1 MNRPQTPDKS
11 PRCRRRWA
19 SSFGARPG
27 YAAGLLAYLAGF
39 LFLVGIFAPSFTMIP
54 KFGSGFF
61 ERLVR
66 LFVSSDLEPRQFSL
80 VGGIWHLF
88 QERELFIGGLILLFS
103 VAFPVAKVAAII
115 RSVHLGPSAAERHL
129 KMVESLGKWSMV
141 DVFVIASLVICFK
154 GFPGGTH
161 IQVQWGIY
169 IFALSILLTM
179 LATYALEATSP
190 GDREQSTRR
199 PTEGRQSNVQR
210 ALGRCFG
217 GGEGRV
223 DERVKG

>member
-1 MNRPQTPDKS
+1 MNRPLNNLIN
-11 PRCRRRWA
+11 RCIPGNA
-19 SSFGARPG
+19 LTSSNSGRGSG
-27 YAAGLLAYLAGF
+27 YAALLLAYLAGL

-54 KFGSGFF
+54 KFGNGFF

-80 VGGIWHLF
+80 VGGIFHLF

-103 VAFPVAKVAAII
+103 VAFPIAKVAAII
-115 RSVHLGPSAAERHL
+115 RSIHLGPWAAERHL
-129 KMVESLGKWSMV
+129 KMVENLGKWSMV

-169 IFALSILLTM
+169 IFAISILLTM
-179 LATYALEATSP
+179 LATYALKQQFRSNRAYGGIAGWLGQNEVSP
-190 GDREQSTRR
+190 Q
-199 PTEGRQSNVQR
+199 
-210 ALGRCFG
+210 
-217 GGEGRV
+217 
-223 DERVKG
+223 

>member
-1 MNRPQTPDKS
+1 MDRALNNLTSRRANGDGVTAVARLTLADW
-11 PRCRRRWA
+11 RCHRRL
-19 SSFGARPG
+19 
-27 YAAGLLAYLAGF
+27 YAAGLLAYLAGL

-66 LFVSSDLEPRQFSL
+66 LFVSSDLEPRQFSV
-80 VGGIWHLF
+80 VGGIWHLLE
-88 QERELFIGGLILLFS
+88 ERELFIGGVILLFS

-161 IQVQWGIY
+161 IEVQWGIY
-169 IFALSILLTM
+169 VFAVSVVLTM
-179 LATYALEATSP
+179 LATWALKQHCLASAAPSE
-190 GDREQSTRR
+190 
-199 PTEGRQSNVQR
+199 
-210 ALGRCFG
+210 LGG
-217 GGEGRV
+217 
-223 DERVKG
+223 